1 MQHDKDYTDALTS
14 QRRSALDTAA
24 DDATLAALA
33 QQPAAQRALAQLRES
48 LPAAQRTELESRI
61 ERGAQWGS

>member
-14 QRRSALDTAA
+14 RALAQLDTAA

-33 QQPAAQRALAQLRES
+33 QQPAARKALEELLDI
-48 LPAAQRTELESRI
+48 LPAAQRAELEARI
-61 ERGAQWGS
+61 ERGAQWS